1 MIKALL
7 FTVLVGLVAAQYG
20 HGGSGGYGPDGVRN
34 RYFILGHGRGPISTT
49 VGSGIYGTS
58 LGGHGG
64 YGLGG
69 HGGYGLG
76 GHGGYGLGG
85 SGRSG
90 HRSGHSAGAYGGSSY
105 AAPAP
110 VYVAPAPVHAPAP
123 VYAPAPVH
131 APAPVYAPAP
141 AAHSYA
147 PAPRAY
153 APAHAPAVRSYSAP
167 AIGHS
172 LYGASAHGA
181 YSAPAPS
188 YGGHHD
194 DLAQPT
200 PYDFGYN
207 VHNEHGDQLNRQESG
222 DGHGNVHGSYGYRDA
237 YGIFRHV
244 DYVADHHGFRANQF
258 VKICSEGLFR
268 WVKSFN
274 LFVYR
279 EAFTYKPLTTCM
291 FLQSFALIAMKNKC
305 LFYRDM

>member
-1 MIKALL
+1 MIKAI
-7 FTVLVGLVAAQYG
+7 FFAVLVGLVAAQYGG

-34 RYFILGHGRGPISTT
+34 RYFILGHGRGPISTSI
-49 VGSGIYGTS
+49 GSGIYGTS

-64 YGLGG
+64 YGLGS
-69 HGGYGLG
+69 
-76 GHGGYGLGG
+76 
-85 SGRSG
+85 SGRSSYG
-90 HRSGHSAGAYGGSSY
+90 GGHSGGAY
-105 AAPAP
+105 AARAP

-141 AAHSYA
+141 VHAPAPVYAPAPVAHSYA

-153 APAHAPAVRSYSAP
+153 APAHAPAIRSYSAP
-167 AIGHS
+167 ALGHG

-188 YGGHHD
+188 YGGHYD

-200 PYDFGYN
+200 PYDFGYD

-222 DGHGNVHGSYGYRDA
+222 DGHGNVKGSYGYRDA

-244 DYVADHHGFRANQF
+244 DYVADHHGFRANVRTNEPGTAPQDPAD
-258 VKICSEGLFR
+258 VKMNVEHGG
-268 WVKSFN
+268 
-274 LFVYR
+274 Y
-279 EAFTYKPLTTCM
+279 AGGY
-291 FLQSFALIAMKNKC
+291 
-305 LFYRDM
+305 